1 MSYGIFLT
9 SLIYEILS
17 ILMMAGY
24 CPRLFDFNSNL
35 ESDNTKGFPF
45 FKKNYIEIYRYGW
58 YNTFRKL
65 NMLRHH

>member
-45 FKKNYIEIYRYGW
+45 FKKTILKFTDMDGIILSEI
-58 YNTFRKL
+58 
-65 NMLRHH
+65 